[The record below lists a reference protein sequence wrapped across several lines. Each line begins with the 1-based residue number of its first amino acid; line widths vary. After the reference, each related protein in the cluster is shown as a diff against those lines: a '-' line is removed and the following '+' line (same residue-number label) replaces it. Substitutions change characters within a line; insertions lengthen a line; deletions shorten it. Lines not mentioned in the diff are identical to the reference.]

1 MICLEVNFQSHYH
14 QPRGSAR
21 GIQRCSA
28 NSIPDVIAQDL
39 VETQTCCILR
49 LGKCNSTI
57 RSPRSLL
64 RSVSWDVK
72 SDSLQP
78 RQRGAC
84 KRGSRWQERE
94 TRLASKKPG
103 RRRGEAGCKRGKEES
118 PGKVGSSFLPCF
130 SRCSP
135 SDIERGY
142 RMYSRYPSTYSS
154 LNSPGPL
161 ALDGKHWPRRSTPRA
176 QPVMWGEGVRSTTK
190 YILAFTSLFL
200 SFFLVSCRDR

>member
-1 MICLEVNFQSHYH
+1 MSRSKFSVPLPSTTRISQGDTTLQCKLDSRCHSA
-14 QPRGSAR
+14 GSSR
-21 GIQRCSA
+21 
-28 NSIPDVIAQDL
+28 NSNTLHFATRQMQLNYPVSKI
-39 VETQTCCILR
+39 
-49 LGKCNSTI
+49 ST
-57 RSPRSLL
+57 PSLL

-84 KRGSRWQERE
+84 KRGSRWRERE
-94 TRLASKKPG
+94 TRLASEEPG

-154 LNSPGPL
+154 LSSPGPL
-161 ALDGKHWPRRSTPRA
+161 ALDGKH
-176 QPVMWGEGVRSTTK
+176 
-190 YILAFTSLFL
+190 
-200 SFFLVSCRDR
+200 